1 MHTTASYKIQEV
13 DLMSERELLMTAVKA
28 ADDKRAEDIMV
39 LNMKGISLIADYFV
53 ICHGNSDKQVQAIAR
68 EIREK
73 AEEQGYNLKRMEGF
87 DEARWV
93 LIDIGD
99 VVVHVFHKEERSY
112 YNLERLWGDAPIE
125 NVQSELN

>member
-1 MHTTASYKIQEV
+1 MTNQ
-13 DLMSERELLMTAVKA
+13 ELLNLTVKA
-28 ADDKRAEDIMV
+28 ADDKRAENIIA
-39 LNMKGISLIADYFV
+39 LNMQGISLIADYFI

-73 AEEQGYNLKRMEGF
+73 AQENGFEVKRMEGF

-99 VVVHVFHKEERSY
+99 VVAHVFHRDERVY
-112 YNLERLWGDAPIE
+112 YNLERLWGDAPRVDVLSGS
-125 NVQSELN
+125 NS

>member
-13 DLMSERELLMTAVKA
+13 DLMSDRALLMTAVKA

-39 LNMKGISLIADYFV
+39 LNMKGISLIADYFI

-73 AEEQGYNLKRMEGF
+73 AEEQGYSIKRMEGF

>member
-1 MHTTASYKIQEV
+1 MR
-13 DLMSERELLMTAVKA
+13 ERELLMTAVKA

-39 LNMKGISLIADYFV
+39 LNMKGISLIADYFI

-73 AEEQGYNLKRMEGF
+73 AEEQGYSLKRIEGF

>member
-1 MHTTASYKIQEV
+1 MR
-13 DLMSERELLMTAVKA
+13 ERELLMTAVKA

-39 LNMKGISLIADYFV
+39 LNMKGISLIADYFI

-73 AEEQGYNLKRMEGF
+73 ALEEGYNLERMEGF

-93 LIDIGD
+93 LIDLGD

>member
-1 MHTTASYKIQEV
+1 
-13 DLMSERELLMTAVKA
+13 MSERELLKTAVKA

-39 LNMKGISLIADYFV
+39 LNMKGISLIADYFI
-53 ICHGNSDKQVQAIAR
+53 ICHGNSDKQVQAIAS
-68 EIREK
+68 EIKEK
-73 AEEQGYNLKRMEGF
+73 AWKWAMTLKRMEGF

-99 VVVHVFHKEERSY
+99 VVVHVFHREERSY

>member
-1 MHTTASYKIQEV
+1 
-13 DLMSERELLMTAVKA
+13 MSERELLMTAVKA

>member
-1 MHTTASYKIQEV
+1 MN
-13 DLMSERELLMTAVKA
+13 DRELLMTAVKA

-39 LNMKGISLIADYFV
+39 LNMKGISLIADYFI

-73 AEEQGYNLKRMEGF
+73 AEEQGHNLKRMEGF